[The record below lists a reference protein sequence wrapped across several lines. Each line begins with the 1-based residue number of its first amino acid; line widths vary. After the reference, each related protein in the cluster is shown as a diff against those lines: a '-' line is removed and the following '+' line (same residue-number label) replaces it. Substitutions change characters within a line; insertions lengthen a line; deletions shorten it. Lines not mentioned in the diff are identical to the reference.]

1 MRYFAEVS
9 RHPLLTP
16 QQEITAAEKRD
27 AGNKAIRQLGSG
39 SFLTRA
45 QGMKLEKDVLARDAA
60 VRELEEGN
68 LRLVI
73 TLATKF
79 QGRGLDLSD
88 LIQEGNIGLMRAVDK
103 FDGHRGM
110 KFSTH
115 AVWWIRQA
123 IARAVDEKSRMV
135 RIPGYIHERLHE
147 ARKQQ
152 RGERSKNHQHSSQR
166 EHADKPNIHNEVERL
181 MALAYQATLSL
192 DAPLAEGQQRSRSL
206 SETLPAPQ
214 PDHDE
219 EIFTQHRREKIGN
232 ALRALPSREAKILR
246 LRFGFDGEKERS
258 LQEIGA
264 EFGISHERV
273 RQLLRQAFNRLK
285 QSEVIH
291 ALQADQ

>member
-1 MRYFAEVS
+1 
-9 RHPLLTP
+9 
-16 QQEITAAEKRD
+16 
-27 AGNKAIRQLGSG
+27 
-39 SFLTRA
+39 
-45 QGMKLEKDVLARDAA
+45 
-60 VRELEEGN
+60 
-68 LRLVI
+68 
-73 TLATKF
+73 
-79 QGRGLDLSD
+79 
-88 LIQEGNIGLMRAVDK
+88 
-103 FDGHRGM
+103 M

-123 IARAVDEKSRMV
+123 IARAVDEKSRIV
-135 RIPGYIHERLHE
+135 RIPGYINERLHE
-147 ARKQQ
+147 ALKKQ
-152 RGERSKNHQHSSQR
+152 RGERSKNNQNSSQR
-166 EHADKPNIHNEVERL
+166 EHADKQNINNEVERL

-232 ALRALPSREAKILR
+232 ALRALPSREAQILR

-258 LQEIGA
+258 LQEIGD

-273 RQLLRQAFNRLK
+273 RQLLSQAFNRLK

-291 ALQADQ
+291 ALQEDQ